1 MNLFSAAFQPTQPI
15 PESYKSNFK
24 HLYWDVV
31 WFGILNGSAIS
42 FIAIYAAR
50 LGANTTQLGLLN
62 AAPAIINLAFALPA
76 GRWIERKARGKPVF
90 WSAILQRFFYV
101 LLSLLPLFF
110 GNSTQVMLI
119 IGITLVMNIPGTAL
133 TIGFNTIFADAV
145 PTEWRAYVSGI
156 RNAIVSVTTII
167 SSLACGQILVRV
179 HFPVGYQIV
188 FAIGFLGGLLSSY
201 HLWFLK
207 PVLSVSRD
215 IEFNSH
221 AIKEFNPDEENS
233 GGHLLAGFGLGK
245 ISNARWFQSM
255 RGDIVKGYYGKV
267 LVLLFGCHF
276 SQYIGIP
283 LFSIYMVNRL
293 HLSDQTISFGSA
305 LGNAF
310 TFLGSLQVARLSRRW
325 GTRKLTGVGVILMT
339 GYPALLM
346 LAKDATLYM
355 VACVFSGIAWSLVG
369 AVLYNYLLECVPEGD
384 RPAHMA
390 WYNLVLNAAILT
402 GSMIGP
408 LVANQ
413 IGISN
418 ALLVTAVTRLLA
430 GLAVLKWG

>member
-1 MNLFSAAFQPTQPI
+1 
-15 PESYKSNFK
+15 
-24 HLYWDVV
+24 VV

-50 LGANTTQLGLLN
+50 LGANTTQLGFLN

-76 GRWIERKARGKPVF
+76 GRWIESKARGKPVF
-90 WSAILQRFFYV
+90 WSAILQRVFYIS
-101 LLSLLPLFF
+101 LSFLPIFF
-110 GNSTQVMLI
+110 GNSAQIMLI
-119 IGITLVMNIPGTAL
+119 LGITLVMNIPGTAL

-145 PTEWRAYVSGI
+145 PQEWRAYVGGI
-156 RNAIVSVTTII
+156 RNAVVSVTTII
-167 SSLACGQILVRV
+167 SSLACGQILVRIP
-179 HFPVGYQIV
+179 FPVGYQIV
-188 FAIGFLGGLLSSY
+188 FAIGFLGGMLSSY

-207 PVLSVSRD
+207 PVLSVPRYSS
-215 IEFNSH
+215 ITTLTST
-221 AIKEFNPDEENS
+221 KEEASVENS
-233 GGHLLAGFGLGK
+233 FGRFSTRFSLGK
-245 ISNARWFQSM
+245 ISDAQWFQSM
-255 RGDIVKGYYGKV
+255 RGDILSGNYQKV
-267 LVLLFGCHF
+267 LLLLFGCHF

-305 LGNAF
+305 LSNSI
-310 TFLGSLQVARLSRRW
+310 TFLGSLQVPRLSRKW
-325 GTRKLTGVGVILMT
+325 GSQKLTGAGICLMA
-339 GYPALLM
+339 GYPAMMM
-346 LAKDATLYM
+346 LSKDASLFM

-390 WYNLVLNAAILT
+390 WYNLVLNAAILS

-408 LVANQ
+408 LIANQ

-418 ALLVTAVTRLLA
+418 ALIVTAVSRLMA
-430 GLAVLKWG
+430 GLAVLRWGGNGVKSTGE